1 MPEPITTSRAAAG
14 RYTGEG
20 VGPPAELFDD
30 TIAHAP
36 DRFADAESMTRRAA
50 VAPATW
56 DAEALTVEAVAA
68 TDTPVARR
76 DARGPFLERLDMAT
90 VALGAARDVPV
101 LDNHTG
107 TRTRDVVGIV
117 QSLRIEGGQLIAK
130 LRLSAADDALAVV
143 QRVAEGTVTGVSVGY
158 SVAGWRETIED
169 GQRVKRPTAWS
180 IREISLTPTPADPNS
195 RVRSTKAPDATARS
209 GGTLNNRANSNGGPM
224 PDPVI
229 ETPTDAERAR
239 RADIRNLVRSAGLP
253 DATADDLIDTGATI
267 EEAKAL
273 AFDHVQ
279 TRSASRPVIRTA
291 TAQNDDP
298 AVIVRRQ
305 ADAIATRMTGAPCPD
320 DARQYLGD
328 SMKDH
333 ARSSLERAGISTRGM
348 TSDQVFERA
357 AHGTSDFPLV
367 VSNAMGKTA
376 AAAYQIAESPL
387 KTLCR
392 QRVLSDFKTSTS
404 IRLGNMGR
412 LEEIAEN
419 GEITHT
425 TRAENGETMRLKTY
439 ARGLTVSRE
448 LLVNDDLGLLGDMV
462 AEFGTAAAQT
472 EADILVDLITSNPDL
487 SDGTPVFDASRGNF
501 ASPGVAIGGS
511 GDSVA
516 FDAARKFM
524 RTVTGLD
531 GRTIISATPKYLVVG
546 PESETTAEKFLAAIY
561 ATTVADVNAWTGK
574 LSLLVETRITDDRW
588 MIFADPA
595 RLACLQYG
603 YLASA
608 QGVQIQRADDWS
620 TLGLKFRAFL
630 DFGAGWLDFR
640 GAYLNAGG
648 S

>member
-1 MPEPITTSRAAAG
+1 M
-14 RYTGEG
+14 
-20 VGPPAELFDD
+20 
-30 TIAHAP
+30 
-36 DRFADAESMTRRAA
+36 AD
-50 VAPATW
+50 W
-56 DAEALTVEAVAA
+56 
-68 TDTPVARR
+68 
-76 DARGPFLERLDMAT
+76 
-90 VALGAARDVPV
+90 
-101 LDNHTG
+101 
-107 TRTRDVVGIV
+107 
-117 QSLRIEGGQLIAK
+117 
-130 LRLSAADDALAVV
+130 
-143 QRVAEGTVTGVSVGY
+143 
-158 SVAGWRETIED
+158 
-169 GQRVKRPTAWS
+169 KR
-180 IREISLTPTPADPNS
+180 
-195 RVRSTKAPDATARS
+195 
-209 GGTLNNRANSNGGPM
+209 
-224 PDPVI
+224 
-229 ETPTDAERAR
+229 
-239 RADIRNLVRSAGLP
+239 
-253 DATADDLIDTGATI
+253 
-267 EEAKAL
+267 
-273 AFDHVQ
+273 
-279 TRSASRPVIRTA
+279 
-291 TAQNDDP
+291 
-298 AVIVRRQ
+298 
-305 ADAIATRMTGAPCPD
+305 
-320 DARQYLGD
+320 
-328 SMKDH
+328 
-333 ARSSLERAGISTRGM
+333 
-348 TSDQVFERA
+348 
-357 AHGTSDFPLV
+357 
-367 VSNAMGKTA
+367 
-376 AAAYQIAESPL
+376 SP
-387 KTLCR
+387 R
-392 QRVLSDFKTSTS
+392 
-404 IRLGNMGR
+404 
-412 LEEIAEN
+412 N
-419 GEITHT
+419 GEINPHDP
-425 TRAENGETMRLKTY
+425 RRERDILKTY